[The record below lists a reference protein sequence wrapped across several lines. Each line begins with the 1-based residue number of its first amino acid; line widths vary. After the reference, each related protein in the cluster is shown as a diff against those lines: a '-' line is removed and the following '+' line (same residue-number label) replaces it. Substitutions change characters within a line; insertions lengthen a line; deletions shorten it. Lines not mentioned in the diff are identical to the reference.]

1 MALTLTK
8 RRAFATTGTPF
19 APGEI
24 FGFTLS
30 QWLAMRM
37 EANEEPP
44 ATEELHSVFELLRE
58 LTQELELSEVA
69 APLGRAAVYTT
80 LITLWMLTLQR
91 LDGGASLAAAV
102 KLIQDSGRHLLPDNK
117 RVREGTLSKNSGA
130 YSEARKRLP
139 LKVVELFASRICQS
153 LVERSLSWFGKQRA
167 YIIDGTTLTLS
178 PTSELRKAFPPAT
191 NQHGETVW
199 PVLLMLVAHELQSGC
214 ALIPELGAMYGNDN
228 TSEAKLAAA
237 IAKRL
242 PPRSIAMADC
252 AFGIFSVAHAMA
264 GQRHDLLFRLSKSR
278 YKAMVR
284 KATLLEK
291 TETSTTHRLRWAPS
305 GKDRLTNPDLPA
317 DAAIDVILHKT
328 ELPSGDFLM
337 LMTTLPW
344 TSQEAAE
351 AYSRRYDVE
360 HDIRD
365 LKVTMRLE
373 KIRAGSKDMV
383 RKEILCS
390 VVAYNLVLE
399 FRREAAKIARLPPRR
414 LSFTGVWNTFEI
426 YLMHQTPCTLPQWI
440 ERYEKALKI
449 ASNDKLPNRPNRSYA
464 RKAHPRRPKSTKF
477 MQQASAKKP
486 KNTDVPFKP
495 PPK

>member
-1 MALTLTK
+1 
-8 RRAFATTGTPF
+8 
-19 APGEI
+19 
-24 FGFTLS
+24 
-30 QWLAMRM
+30 
-37 EANEEPP
+37 
-44 ATEELHSVFELLRE
+44 
-58 LTQELELSEVA
+58 
-69 APLGRAAVYTT
+69 
-80 LITLWMLTLQR
+80 
-91 LDGGASLAAAV
+91 
-102 KLIQDSGRHLLPDNK
+102 LIQEFGKHLLPNNK
-117 RVREGTLSKNSGA
+117 RVREGTLSKNSAA

-139 LKVVELFASRICQS
+139 LKAVELFASTVCHS
-153 LVERSLSWFGKQRA
+153 LVERSPSWFGKQRA
-167 YIIDGTTLTLS
+167 YILDGTTISLS
-178 PTSELRKAFPPAT
+178 PASELRKAFPPAT

-214 ALIPELGAMYGNDN
+214 ALIPELGAMYGNEN

-242 PPRSIAMADC
+242 PRHSLAMADSG
-252 AFGIFSVAHAMA
+252 FGIFSVAYAMDSQ
-264 GQRHDLLFRLSKSR
+264 GHDILLRLTKSR
-278 YKAMVR
+278 YKAIVR
-284 KATLLEK
+284 KATRLER

-305 GKDRLTNPDLPA
+305 GKDRLTNPDLPT
-317 DAAIDVILHKT
+317 DAVIDVILHKI

-337 LMTTLPW
+337 LVTTLPW
-344 TSQEAAE
+344 TGHEAAD

-390 VVAYNLVLE
+390 VVAYNLVME
-399 FRREAAKIARLPPRR
+399 FRREAAKIAKLPPRR

-426 YLMHQTPCTLPQWI
+426 YLLHQAPCTHSQWT

-449 ASNDKLPNRPNRSYA
+449 ASDDKLPNRPGRSHP
-464 RKAHPRRPKSTKF
+464 RTAHPRRPKSTKF
-477 MQQASAKKP
+477 MQQASAQKP

>member
-8 RRAFATTGTPF
+8 KRDFATTGTAF
-19 APGEI
+19 APGKI

-30 QWLAMRM
+30 QWLVMRM
-37 EANEEPP
+37 EANEKPL
-44 ATEELHSVFELLRE
+44 TEDELYSVFELLRK
-58 LTQELELSEVA
+58 LAPELELL
-69 APLGRAAVYTT
+69 PLGRATVYTT

-91 LDGGASLAAAV
+91 LGGGLSLAAVV
-102 KLIQDSGRHLLPDNK
+102 KVIQEFGKHLLPDNK
-117 RVREGTLSKNSGA
+117 RVREGTLSENSGA
-130 YSEARKRLP
+130 YSGARKRLP
-139 LKVVELFASRICQS
+139 LQAVELFASTVCRS
-153 LVERSLSWFGKQRA
+153 LVERSPSWFGEQRA
-167 YIIDGTTLTLS
+167 YIIDGTTLTPS

-199 PVLLMLVAHELQSGC
+199 PVLLLLVAHELQSGC
-214 ALIPELGAMYGNDN
+214 ALIPELGAMYGNKN

-237 IAKRL
+237 LAKRV
-242 PPRSIAMADC
+242 PRHSLAMADSG
-252 AFGIFSVAHAMA
+252 FGIFSVAYAMA
-264 GQRHDLLFRLSKSR
+264 SQGHDLLFRLTKSR
-278 YKAMVR
+278 YKAIVR
-284 KATLLEK
+284 KATLLER
-291 TETSTTHRLRWAPS
+291 TETAATHRLRWVPS

-317 DAAIDVILHKT
+317 DAAIDVILHKI
-328 ELPSGDFLM
+328 ELPSGDSLM
-337 LMTTLPW
+337 LVTTLPW
-344 TSQEAAE
+344 SSQEAAE

-373 KIRAGSKDMV
+373 KIRACSEDMV

-399 FRREAAKIARLPPRR
+399 FRREAAKIAKLPPRR

-426 YLMHQTPCTLPQWI
+426 RLLYQDACTLPQWI
-440 ERYEKALKI
+440 ERYEKALNS
-449 ASNDKLPNRPNRSYA
+449 ASKDKLPNRPNRSYT

-477 MQQASAKKP
+477 MQQASAEKL
-486 KNTDVPFKP
+486 KNPDVPFKP

>member
-1 MALTLTK
+1 
-8 RRAFATTGTPF
+8 
-19 APGEI
+19 
-24 FGFTLS
+24 
-30 QWLAMRM
+30 MRM
-37 EANEEPP
+37 EANEKRLPEQ
-44 ATEELHSVFELLRE
+44 ELHSVFELLRE
-58 LTQELELSEVA
+58 LTLELELSEVA
-69 APLGRAAVYTT
+69 APLGRATVYTT

-91 LDGGASLAAAV
+91 LDGGSSLAAAV
-102 KLIQDSGRHLLPDNK
+102 KLIQGPGKHLLPDNK
-117 RVREGTLSKNSGA
+117 RVREGTLSKNSAA

-139 LKVVELFASRICQS
+139 LEAVELFASTVCNS
-153 LVERSLSWFGKQRA
+153 LVERSPSWFGEQRA
-167 YIIDGTTLTLS
+167 YIIDGTTITLL
-178 PTSELRKAFPPAT
+178 PTSELRNAFPPAT

-199 PVLLMLVAHELQSGC
+199 PVLMMLVAHELQSGC
-214 ALIPELGAMYGNDN
+214 ALVPELGAMYGNEN
-228 TSEAKLAAA
+228 TSEAKLAAV

-242 PPRSIAMADC
+242 PRRSLAMSDSG
-252 AFGIFSVAHAMA
+252 FGIFSVAYAMTSQ
-264 GQRHDLLFRLSKSR
+264 GHDLLSRLTKSR
-278 YKAMVR
+278 YKAIVR

-291 TETSTTHRLRWAPS
+291 TETSITHRLRWAPS
-305 GKDRLTNPDLPA
+305 GKDRLTNPDLPT
-317 DAAIDVILHKT
+317 DAAIDVILHKI

-337 LMTTLPW
+337 LVTTLPW
-344 TSQEAAE
+344 SSQDAAE

-390 VVAYNLVLE
+390 VVAYNLMLE
-399 FRREAAKIARLPPRR
+399 FRRQAAKIARLPPRR

-426 YLMHQTPCTLPQWI
+426 YLLHQAPCTYSEWT

-449 ASNDKLPNRPNRSYA
+449 ASNDKLPNRPNRSYP

-477 MQQASAKKP
+477 MQQAPAEKL
-486 KNTDVPFKP
+486 KNPDVPFKP